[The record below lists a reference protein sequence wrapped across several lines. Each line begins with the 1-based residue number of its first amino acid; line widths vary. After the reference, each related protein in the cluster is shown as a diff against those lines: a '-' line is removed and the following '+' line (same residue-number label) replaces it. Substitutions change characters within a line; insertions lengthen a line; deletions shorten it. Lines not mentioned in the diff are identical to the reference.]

1 MKVLG
6 VGGNKFICEVD
17 SNEVA
22 ALLGAADIWEIEGSV
37 DAGDEIPLE
46 RAIKAAKWVRSI
58 DNEHIDRVIK
68 ELQLTLTGVERVKQT
83 ASALN
88 LFNRL
93 SETHEGDE

>member
-6 VGGNKFICEVD
+6 VGTDTFICEV
-17 SNEVA
+17 NIKEMA
-22 ALLGAADIWEIEGSV
+22 AILGEDNSWDVEGAV
-37 DAGDEIPLE
+37 DAGDEIDLA
-46 RAIKAAKWVRSI
+46 RVIKAAKWIRSI
-58 DNEHIDRVIK
+58 DNDHIDRVIK

-83 ASALN
+83 ATALN